1 MPPLTSPP
9 PPESARTR
17 NGTRQVLIVEDN
29 SFIALGLRGDLEQ
42 LGHEVVGMAADAA
55 EARQLFSERAPNL
68 LLMDIRLGKDDG
80 IELTRQLYAERACP
94 VVIVSAFSDAEL
106 VARATEVGVFGYL
119 VKPVAPDS
127 LRVQIAVAVRRFE
140 ESQKLQQEN
149 QALLTRL
156 ESRKLIEKA
165 KGILMRTANLAE
177 EAAMRKLQRMA
188 SDSNRKLTA
197 VAQMVVDAGPAL
209 DLLRNN
215 E

>member
-1 MPPLTSPP
+1 MSPLTSPP
-9 PPESARTR
+9 PPDAARTR

-29 SFIALGLRGDLEQ
+29 SFIALGLRSDLEQ

-80 IELTRQLYAERACP
+80 IELTRQLYAERPCP

-165 KGILMRTANLAE
+165 KGILMKRLNLDEETAHRRLQLESQKRRINIAE
-177 EAAMRKLQRMA
+177 CAKRVIESEKML
-188 SDSNRKLTA
+188 
-197 VAQMVVDAGPAL
+197 GP
-209 DLLRNN
+209 
-215 E
+215 